1 MLPPGGKQLTDAHV
15 NINIM
20 LIRLVSR
27 FVLRESQRTWNS
39 FVVVLS
45 MFGCLFA
52 ENYASQKQS
61 TTKLHMFSH

>member
-27 FVLRESQRTWNS
+27 FVLRESQRVWLLICRKLCQSETINNQIAY
-39 FVVVLS
+39 VLT
-45 MFGCLFA
+45 LR
-52 ENYASQKQS
+52 Q
-61 TTKLHMFSH
+61 